1 MSNTILVVDGAIF
14 DSANSAKYGKVR
26 VVSVNGSSVKI
37 EFLNTGF
44 SSTVS
49 KGNLIKGLVKDYSL
63 PNLYGQGCNTLGF
76 MGKGSKDLVT
86 TKAYKKWQEMMKRC
100 YNTKFLVNNTSYL
113 GCTVAPEWKDFK
125 NFLNWYVSKIT
136 HDIQLSYALDKD
148 IIHEGNKLYSPET
161 CVLVP
166 KEINNFIVKPRHS
179 SVGKDI
185 SIPHGVHLH
194 KKTQRY
200 QAYCNNPIT
209 GKRVS
214 LKLFDTLEEAH
225 FAHLKYKGEMAKH
238 LASKHGAYLE
248 NSVIEKLKAMEV
260 KCE

>member
-1 MSNTILVVDGAIF
+1 MSDKVIAVIDGAVF
-14 DSANSAKYGKVR
+14 DSINYGKVR
-26 VVSVNGSSVKI
+26 VVNIVGSTVEI

-44 SSTVS
+44 SYTVS

-63 PNLYGQGCNTLGF
+63 PNLYGVGCNTLGF
-76 MGKGSKDLVT
+76 MGKGYKDELI
-86 TKAYKKWQEMMKRC
+86 TKAYKKWQEMLKRC
-100 YNTKFLVNNTSYL
+100 YNSKFLAGNTSYI
-113 GCTVAPEWKDFK
+113 GCTVVDEWKDFK
-125 NFLNWYVSKIT
+125 NFMNWYASKIIYE
-136 HDIQLSYALDKD
+136 IQMSYALDKD
-148 IIHEGNKLYSPET
+148 IICEGNKLYSPET

-166 KEINNFIVKPRHS
+166 KEINNFIVKPRHT
-179 SVGKDI
+179 SVGKEL

-225 FAHLKYKGEMAKH
+225 FAHLQYKGEMAKY
-238 LASKHGAYLE
+238 LVSKHGAYLKD
-248 NSVIEKLKAMEV
+248 SVIKKLQSMEV
-260 KCE
+260 KCG